1 MEHKNLA
8 AALAAAQSEMEH
20 AALDGYSDYY
30 KSKYSTL
37 TAVINAVKPLAKHGI
52 AFIQHS
58 RPADKGVGIE
68 TVFYGYGEAIG
79 CGVVFVPFSKADAHG
94 VGSAITYAK
103 RYSLAMA
110 CGIAADEDDDGNAV
124 VSPPKKKAQSVAN
137 TVIEQE
143 GLKTTPQEQKKLKQ
157 HGEAIMA
164 LTDDSE
170 LLEAYLELLDDD
182 KDYLVKLWAYIPA
195 PVRQKMR
202 KLLHEHEEAKQAV
215 AAG

>member
-8 AALAAAQSEMEH
+8 AALAAAQAEMEH
-20 AALDGYSDYY
+20 AALDSYSDYY
-30 KSKYSTL
+30 KSKYSSL

-58 RPADKGVGIE
+58 RPVEKAVGIE

-79 CGVVFVPFSKADAHG
+79 CGVVSVPLGKADAHG

-124 VSPPKKKAQSVAN
+124 SQQPKKRGQSVVD
-137 TVIEQE
+137 TVLEESPKQSAAAIKKAKEQATAIEGIE
-143 GLKTTPQEQKKLKQ
+143 
-157 HGEAIMA
+157 
-164 LTDDSE
+164 DDSE
-170 LLEAYLELLDDD
+170 LLEAYKELKSGDGDYAMLVWKFIGSAQRRRMRDLLD
-182 KDYLVKLWAYIPA
+182 
-195 PVRQKMR
+195 Q
-202 KLLHEHEEAKQAV
+202 EESD
-215 AAG
+215 AA

>member
-8 AALAAAQSEMEH
+8 AALAAAQSEMGH
-20 AALDGYSDYY
+20 AALDSENPYF
-30 KSKYSTL
+30 KSKYSSL
-37 TAVINAVKPLAKHGI
+37 TAVIDAVKPLAKHGI
-52 AFIQHS
+52 AYIQHS
-58 RPADKGVGIE
+58 RPVDKGVGVE

-79 CGVVFVPFSKADAHG
+79 CGVVAVPVAKPDAHAIG
-94 VGSAITYAK
+94 AAITYAK
-103 RYSLAMA
+103 RYSLAMS
-110 CGIAADEDDDGNAV
+110 CGISADEDDDGNAV

-164 LTDDSE
+164 ITDDSE

-202 KLLHEHEEAKQAV
+202 KLLHEHEEAKQA
-215 AAG
+215 ATA